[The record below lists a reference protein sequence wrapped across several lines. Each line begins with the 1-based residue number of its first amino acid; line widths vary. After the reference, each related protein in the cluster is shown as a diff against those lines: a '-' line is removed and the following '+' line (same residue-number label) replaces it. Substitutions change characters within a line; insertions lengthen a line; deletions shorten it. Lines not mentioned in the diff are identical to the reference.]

1 VQRGDETFVRN
12 PREEQTD
19 TMSAA
24 VASALRNS
32 NLWLTVAYIAALLL
46 LAKAYA

>member
-1 VQRGDETFVRN
+1 VQREDETFVLN
-12 PREEQTD
+12 PHEGPRP
-19 TMSAA
+19 MSAA
-24 VASALRNS
+24 VASALKNS

>member
-1 VQRGDETFVRN
+1 MTREDETFVRN
-12 PREEQTD
+12 SHEGQNE
-19 TMSAA
+19 MSAA
-24 VASALRNS
+24 VASALKSS